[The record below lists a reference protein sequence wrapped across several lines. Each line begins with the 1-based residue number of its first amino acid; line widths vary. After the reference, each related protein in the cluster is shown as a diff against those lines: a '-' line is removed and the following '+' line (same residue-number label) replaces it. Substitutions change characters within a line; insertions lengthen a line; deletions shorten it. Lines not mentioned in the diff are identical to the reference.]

1 MIEYISKTMFRWL
14 FLSQMNE
21 TILNNGINDVK
32 NVFSLDRIE
41 WNEM

>member
-1 MIEYISKTMFRWL
+1 MVEYISKTMFRLL

-21 TILNNGINDVK
+21 TILNNGINGVK
-32 NVFSLDRIE
+32 NVCSLDRME